1 LRVISTSVPLTSTK
15 KSVLTFEVRDAEN
28 GSTRFGSSSLKFRR
42 VNLDETLSV
51 EVVSEEVSDTRLDL
65 EDSLVGD
72 CLGEQANSIR
82 EVDWEV

>member
-1 LRVISTSVPLTSTK
+1 MRAISTSVSLTSTK
-15 KSVLTFEVRDAEN
+15 KPVLTFEVRDAEN

-51 EVVSEEVSDTRLDL
+51 EVVSEKVSDTRLDL

-72 CLGEQANSIR
+72 CLKEARSAR
-82 EVDWEV
+82 EVV